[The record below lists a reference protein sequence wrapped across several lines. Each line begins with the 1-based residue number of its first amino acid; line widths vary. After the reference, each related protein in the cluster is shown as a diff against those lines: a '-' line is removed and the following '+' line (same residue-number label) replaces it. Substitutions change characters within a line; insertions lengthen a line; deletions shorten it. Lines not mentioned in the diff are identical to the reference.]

1 MVFFPLNLRAYIMPE
16 NIVHP
21 GSCATPVLMAPSVN
35 EVRWRDLS
43 ATFLGPSHSLVEFDC
58 RRPGIFPKA
67 GNREKRAITWTSQ
80 GPALVMEPVED
91 PVMFHTR
98 A

>member
-1 MVFFPLNLRAYIMPE
+1 MKNRCFFSLNLRAYIMPE

-21 GSCATPVLMAPSVN
+21 GSCATPVFMGPSVN
-35 EVRWRDLS
+35 EISFV
-43 ATFLGPSHSLVEFDC
+43 GPSHSLVEFDF
-58 RRPGIFPKA
+58 RRPSISRKA

-80 GPALVMEPVED
+80 GPALVIEPVED